1 MSMIHKFSM
10 DGYNIVLDV
19 NGGGVHVLDEVAYD
33 LVDLFEE
40 KSKEEIIDT
49 LSKDYK
55 REQIEEAYEEIES
68 LKEEGLLFTEDTYQE
83 HPSFVN
89 RKKVVK
95 ALCLHVSKKVVK
107 ALCLHVSHDCNL
119 KCKYCFASQGD
130 FGGEKEMM
138 SFEVGKKAIDYLIAN
153 SGNRRNLEIDF
164 FGGEPLMNF
173 DIVKELVAYGRK
185 VEKEN
190 GKNIRFTITTNGVLL
205 DDDKIDYI
213 NEHMHNVVLSLDGRK
228 EINDNMRP
236 TVNDKGSYD
245 VIMPKFK
252 KLVDKRPINEHM
264 HNVVLS
270 LDGRKEINDNMRPTV
285 NDKGSYD
292 VIMPKFKK
300 LVDKRP
306 KDKYYYIRGTFTR
319 DNLDFSEDVLHF
331 ANEGFK
337 LTSVEPVVGDE
348 SNPYALR
355 EEDMDK
361 VFAEYEKLAKQYA
374 KRKLDG
380 EDFTFFHF
388 VVDLN
393 QGPCVIKRITG
404 CGAGNE
410 YLAVTPNGDIYPCH
424 QFVGNDDFKLANILD
439 DEVIIPQ
446 EISNM
451 FRDAHVYSKEDCKT
465 CWNKFYCSGGCHAN
479 AINFNDDIKKPYEL
493 GCEMQKKRTE
503 CSIMIQAKLMLE
515 GE

>member
-19 NGGGVHVLDEVAYD
+19 NGGGVHVLDNVAYD
-33 LVDLFEE
+33 LVDLFED
-40 KSKEEIIDT
+40 KSKEEIVQSLIKNYT
-49 LSKDYK
+49 K
-55 REQIEEAYEEIES
+55 EQIEEAYDEIKS
-68 LKEEGLLFTEDTYQE
+68 LKEEGLLFTEDTYQN

-89 RKKVVK
+89 R
-95 ALCLHVSKKVVK
+95 KKVVK

-173 DIVKELVAYGRK
+173 DVVKQLVAYGRE
-185 VEKEN
+185 VEKAN
-190 GKNIRFTITTNGVLL
+190 NKNIRFTITTNGILL

-228 EINDNMRP
+228 E
-236 TVNDKGSYD
+236 V
-245 VIMPKFK
+245 
-252 KLVDKRPINEHM
+252 
-264 HNVVLS
+264 
-270 LDGRKEINDNMRPTV
+270 NDNMRPTV

-331 ANEGFK
+331 ANEGFN

-355 EEDMDK
+355 EEDMER
-361 VFAEYEKLAKQYA
+361 VFAEYEKLAKKYA
-374 KRKLDG
+374 KRKLEG

-439 DEVIIPQ
+439 EEVVIP
-446 EISNM
+446 EDISNM

-479 AINFNDDIKKPYEL
+479 AINFNNDIRKPYKL